1 MAFSPEI
8 MHPSSNKHQGI
19 GMTSQRTRD
28 RLIRR
33 LQDQGIDNET
43 VLDVMRRIPRHLF
56 VDEALAHRAYE
67 DTALPIGYAQTIS
80 QPYIVALMTQ
90 RLLDPGMPNSVLE
103 IGTGCGYQTAVLAN
117 IFPQVYSVE
126 RIEALYRQ
134 AKKRLAELDLFN
146 VQLRHTDGSSGWP
159 NPNYQ
164 FDRIIV
170 TAACAQVPENLA
182 GQLANDGVMI
192 FPFDNGQDQ
201 TLTQITRT
209 SRGLLSKPLEKVSF
223 VPMLPGII

>member
-1 MAFSPEI
+1 MNL
-8 MHPSSNKHQGI
+8 SSKNHQGI

-28 RLIRR
+28 RLIQR

-43 VLDVMRRIPRHLF
+43 VLDVMRRVPRHLF

-67 DTALPIGYAQTIS
+67 DTALPIGYGQTIS

-90 RLLDPGMPNSVLE
+90 CLLDPGMPNSVLE

-126 RIEALYRQ
+126 RIEGLYKQ

-146 VQLRHTDGSSGWP
+146 VQLRHTDGNGGWP
-159 NPNYQ
+159 NLSYR
-164 FDRIIV
+164 FDRIMI
-170 TAACAQVPENLA
+170 TAACSEVPEALTQ
-182 GQLANDGVMI
+182 QLAKDGIMI
-192 FPFDNGQDQ
+192 FPFDNGRDQ
-201 TLTQITRT
+201 TLTQITNT
-209 SRGLLSKPLEKVSF
+209 SQGLVGKSLEKVSF
-223 VPMLPGII
+223 VPLLRGLA

>member
-1 MAFSPEI
+1 MNLISK
-8 MHPSSNKHQGI
+8 NHQGI

-33 LQDQGIDNET
+33 LKDQGINNEV
-43 VLDVMRRIPRHLF
+43 VLDVMRRVPRHLF

-67 DTALPIGYAQTIS
+67 DTALPIGYGQTIS

-126 RIEALYRQ
+126 RIEALYKQ
-134 AKKRLAELDLFN
+134 AKNRLAELDLFN
-146 VQLRHTDGSSGWP
+146 VQLRHTDGNGGWP
-159 NPNYQ
+159 NLSYR
-164 FDRIIV
+164 FDRILI
-170 TAACAQVPENLA
+170 TAACSEVPEALTQ
-182 GQLANDGVMI
+182 QLAKDGIMI
-192 FPFDNGQDQ
+192 FPFDDGRNQ
-201 TLTQITRT
+201 TLTQITNT
-209 SRGLLSKPLEKVSF
+209 SQGLVGESLEKVSF
-223 VPMLPGII
+223 VPLLPGLA